1 MSLKDH
7 MRALETAE
15 QFSEAKEQDGI
26 SVFVFSAN
34 WCPDCR
40 FIEPFMP
47 RLIEKYSDYNFYYVD
62 RDQWISLAQ
71 EQMVMGIPSF
81 IGVGQGK
88 ELGRFVSKLR
98 KSEAEIDAFFASL
111 NNN

>member
-1 MSLKDH
+1 
-7 MRALETAE
+7 
-15 QFSEAKEQDGI
+15 
-26 SVFVFSAN
+26 
-34 WCPDCR
+34 
-40 FIEPFMP
+40 
-47 RLIEKYSDYNFYYVD
+47 
-62 RDQWISLAQ
+62 
-71 EQMVMGIPSF
+71 MVMGIPSF